1 MKRVLLVGCGHMG
14 SALLNEWINLKSYSL
29 TVVDPVSLNSLKK
42 KYYKKKVR
50 FFDKTPNQNEIKK
63 FDIIIFAIKPQ
74 IANKV
79 LSEYRNFEFKKNI
92 LITSI
97 VAGKKISF
105 FKKNIKNVIQI
116 VRVMP
121 NMPALIGEGVSC
133 LVSNKST
140 SKNNKKIINNLFSKV
155 GKTIWL
161 KNEIE
166 IDKATAISGSGPGY
180 IFTLIDAFEKASQQI
195 GFPKNIA
202 REMVLS
208 TILGSVKL
216 MEKTKKEPSD
226 LANSIAVKGGTTEAG
241 IKILQ
246 KYKPNKIMYNTFLAA
261 YKRASK
267 LGKIND

>member
-1 MKRVLLVGCGHMG
+1 MNRVLLVGCGHMG
-14 SALLNEWINLKSYSL
+14 SALLNEWINLKSLSL
-29 TVVDPVSLNSLKK
+29 TVVDPLSYNLLKK
-42 KYYKKKVR
+42 KYYKEKVK

-74 IANKV
+74 VAKKI
-79 LSEYRNFEFKKNI
+79 LSEYYNFKFKKNI
-92 LITSI
+92 LIVSI

-105 FKKNIKNVIQI
+105 FKKNIKNAIQI

-133 LVSNKST
+133 LVANKNI
-140 SKNNKKIINNLFSKV
+140 SKNNKKAINNLFLKV

-180 IFTLIDAFEKASQQI
+180 VFTLIDAFEKASQQI

-226 LANSIAVKGGTTEAG
+226 LADSIAVKGGTTEAG

-246 KYKPNKIMYNTFLAA
+246 KNKPSKIMYNTFLAA
-261 YKRASK
+261 YQRASK

>member
-1 MKRVLLVGCGHMG
+1 MNRILIVGCGHMG
-14 SALLNEWINLKSYSL
+14 SALLNAWMNLKSYSL
-29 TVVDPVSLNSLKK
+29 TVVDPLSYRYLKK
-42 KYYKKKVR
+42 KYYKKKIR

-74 IANKV
+74 IAKKV
-79 LSEYRNFEFKKNI
+79 INEYSNFEFKKNS

-105 FKKNIKNVIQI
+105 FKKNIKNALQI

-133 LVSNKST
+133 LVSNKNI
-140 SKNNKKIINNLFSKV
+140 SKNNKKNINDLFLKV

-246 KYKPNKIMYNTFLAA
+246 KNNPHKIMYNTFLAA
-261 YKRASK
+261 YQRASK

>member
-1 MKRVLLVGCGHMG
+1 MNRVLLIGCGHMG
-14 SALLNEWINLKSYSL
+14 SALLNAWMNLKSYSIS
-29 TVVDPVSLNSLKK
+29 VVDPLSYNHLKK
-42 KYYKKKVR
+42 KYYKKKIR
-50 FFDKTPNQNEIKK
+50 FFDQTPNQNEIKK

-74 IANKV
+74 IAKKV
-79 LSEYRNFEFKKNI
+79 LREYCDFEFKKNS

-105 FKKNIKNVIQI
+105 FKKNINNAIQI

-133 LVSNKST
+133 LVSNKNI
-140 SKNNKKIINNLFSKV
+140 SKNNKKTINDLFLKV

-161 KNEIE
+161 NNEIE

-180 IFTLIDAFEKASQQI
+180 VFTLIDAFEKASQQI
-195 GFPKNIA
+195 GFPKKIA
-202 REMVLS
+202 REIVLF
-208 TILGSVKL
+208 TILGSLKL
-216 MEKTKKEPSD
+216 MEKSKKEPSD
-226 LANSIAVKGGTTEAG
+226 LVNVIAVKGGTTEAG
-241 IKILQ
+241 INILQ
-246 KYKPNKIMYNTFLAA
+246 KHKPHKIMYNTFLAA

>member
-1 MKRVLLVGCGHMG
+1 MNRILLVGCGHMG
-14 SALLNEWINLKSYSL
+14 LALLNAWMNLKTHSL
-29 TVVDPVSLNSLKK
+29 TVVDPLSNSHLKK
-42 KYYKKKVR
+42 KYYKKKIR

-74 IANKV
+74 IAKKV
-79 LSEYRNFEFKKNI
+79 LSEYRNFEFKKNSFI
-92 LITSI
+92 ASI

-105 FKKNIKNVIQI
+105 FKKNIKNATQI

-133 LVSNKST
+133 LVSKKNI
-140 SKNNKKIINNLFSKV
+140 SKHNKKTINDLFLKV
-155 GKTIWL
+155 GKTFWL

-180 IFTLIDAFEKASQQI
+180 VFTLIDAFEKASQQI
-195 GFPKNIA
+195 GFPTNIA

-226 LANSIAVKGGTTEAG
+226 LADSIAVKGGTTEAG

-246 KYKPNKIMYNTFLAA
+246 NNNIHKIMYNTFLAA
-261 YKRASK
+261 YQRASK

>member
-1 MKRVLLVGCGHMG
+1 MNRILLVGCGHMG
-14 SALLNEWINLKSYSL
+14 SALLNAWMELKSYSL
-29 TVVDPVSLNSLKK
+29 TVVDPFNYINLKE
-42 KYYKKKVR
+42 KYYKNKII
-50 FFDKTPNQNEIKK
+50 FLEKTPNPNEIKK

-74 IANKV
+74 LAKKV
-79 LSEYRNFEFKKNI
+79 LFEYHDFEFKKNS
-92 LITSI
+92 LIASV

-105 FKKNIKNVIQI
+105 FKQNIKNAIQI

-133 LVSNKST
+133 LVSNKNI
-140 SKNNKKIINNLFSKV
+140 SKNNKKTINELFLNV

-180 IFTLIDAFEKASQQI
+180 VFTLINEFEKASQKI
-195 GFPKNIA
+195 GFSKKIA

-208 TILGSVKL
+208 TILGSAKL
-216 MEKTKKEPSD
+216 MEKSKKEPSD

-241 IKILQ
+241 VKILQ
-246 KYKPNKIMYNTFLAA
+246 KNRLDKIIYNTFLAA
-261 YKRASK
+261 YKRATK
-267 LGKIND
+267 LGKTND

>member
-1 MKRVLLVGCGHMG
+1 MNRVLLVGCGHMG
-14 SALLNEWINLKSYSL
+14 SALLDEWINIKSYSL
-29 TVVDPVSLNSLKK
+29 TVVDPLSFNFLKK

-63 FDIIIFAIKPQ
+63 YDIIIFAIKPQ
-74 IANKV
+74 IAKKV

-92 LITSI
+92 LIASI

-105 FKKNIKNVIQI
+105 FKKNIKNSIQI

-140 SKNNKKIINNLFSKV
+140 SKNNKKNINHLFSKV

-180 IFTLIDAFEKASQQI
+180 VYTLIDAFEKASQQI

-216 MEKTKKEPSD
+216 MQKMKKEPGD
-226 LANSIAVKGGTTEAG
+226 LANLIAVKGGTTEAG
-241 IKILQ
+241 IKIL
-246 KYKPNKIMYNTFLAA
+246 KKNKPHKMMYSTFLAA

-267 LGKIND
+267 LGKTND

>member
-1 MKRVLLVGCGHMG
+1 MNRTLLVGCGHMG
-14 SALLNEWINLKSYSL
+14 SALLNAWVNLKSHSL
-29 TVVDPVSLNSLKK
+29 TVVDPLSYNYLKK
-42 KYYKKKVR
+42 KYYKKKIR

-63 FDIIIFAIKPQ
+63 FDVIIFAIKPQ
-74 IANKV
+74 MAKKT
-79 LSEYRNFEFKKNI
+79 LSEYRNFEFKKNS
-92 LITSI
+92 LIASI

-105 FKKNIKNVIQI
+105 FKQNIKNAIQI

-133 LVSNKST
+133 LVSKKNI
-140 SKNNKKIINNLFSKV
+140 SKNNKKTINDLFLKV

-226 LANSIAVKGGTTEAG
+226 LADLIAVKGGTTEAG
-241 IKILQ
+241 IKIL
-246 KYKPNKIMYNTFLAA
+246 KKNNTHKIIYNTFLAA
-261 YKRASK
+261 YQRATK
-267 LGKIND
+267 LGEIND

>member
-1 MKRVLLVGCGHMG
+1 MIRVLLVGCGHMG
-14 SALLNEWINLKSYSL
+14 SALLNEWINLKSHSL
-29 TVVDPVSLNSLKK
+29 TVVDPLSYNSLRK
-42 KYYKKKVR
+42 KYYKSKLR
-50 FFDKTPNQNEIKK
+50 FFDKTPNQNDIRK

-92 LITSI
+92 LIASI

-105 FKKNIKNVIQI
+105 FKKNIKNATQI

-121 NMPALIGEGVSC
+121 NMPALIGEGISC
-133 LVSNKST
+133 LVSNKNI
-140 SKNNKKIINNLFSKV
+140 SKNNKKTINDLFLNV

-180 IFTLIDAFEKASQQI
+180 VFTLIDAFEKASQKI
-195 GFPKNIA
+195 GFSKTIA

-208 TILGSVKL
+208 TILGSAKL
-216 MEKTKKEPSD
+216 MEKTKKEPND
-226 LANSIAVKGGTTEAG
+226 LADSIAVKGGTTEAG
-241 IKILQ
+241 IKNLQ
-246 KYKPNKIMYNTFLAA
+246 KNNPEKMMYNTFLAA

-267 LGKIND
+267 LGNTND

>member
-1 MKRVLLVGCGHMG
+1 MNKVLLVGCGHMG
-14 SALLNEWINLKSYSL
+14 SALLNEWINLKALSL
-29 TVVDPVSLNSLKK
+29 TVVDPLSYNFLKK
-42 KYYKKKVR
+42 KYYKKNVR
-50 FFDKTPNQNEIKK
+50 FSDKTPNQNEIKK

-79 LSEYRNFEFKKNI
+79 LREYRDFEFKKNS
-92 LITSI
+92 SI
-97 VAGKKISF
+97 ASIIAGKKISF
-105 FKKNIKNVIQI
+105 FKKNIKNAIQI

-121 NMPALIGEGVSC
+121 NMPTLIGEGVSC

-140 SKNNKKIINNLFSKV
+140 SKNNKKTINNLFSKV

-180 IFTLIDAFEKASQQI
+180 VFTLIDAFEKASQQI
-195 GFPKNIA
+195 GFSKKIA
-202 REMVLS
+202 REMISS

-216 MEKTKKEPSD
+216 MENTKKEPGD

-246 KYKPNKIMYNTFLAA
+246 KNKLHKMMYSTFLAA

-267 LGKIND
+267 LGKTND

>member
-1 MKRVLLVGCGHMG
+1 MNRVLLVGCGHMG
-14 SALLNEWINLKSYSL
+14 SALLNAWMNLKSHSL
-29 TVVDPVSLNSLKK
+29 TVIDPLSYNDLKK
-42 KYYKKKVR
+42 KYYKKKIR

-74 IANKV
+74 IAKKV
-79 LSEYRNFEFKKNI
+79 LSEYRNFEFKKNS
-92 LITSI
+92 LIASI

-105 FKKNIKNVIQI
+105 YKKNIKNSIQI

-133 LVSNKST
+133 LVSNKSIN
-140 SKNNKKIINNLFSKV
+140 KNNKKTINDLFLKV

-161 KNEIE
+161 KSEIE

-180 IFTLIDAFEKASQQI
+180 VFTLIDAFEKASQQI
-195 GFPKNIA
+195 GFPKSIA

-208 TILGSVKL
+208 TILGSVRL
-216 MEKTKKEPSD
+216 MEKTKKEPKD
-226 LANSIAVKGGTTEAG
+226 LADSIAVKGGTTEAG

-246 KYKPNKIMYNTFLAA
+246 KNKPYKIMYNTFLAA